1 MRKELERIGLPYRH
15 VHFGSRDEL
24 VNAYHALNVYVVTSR
39 QEGGPKAALESMA
52 SGAPLVTTRV
62 GQASEL
68 VLDEENGLLAD
79 VDDVEALGA
88 GRHTYSW

>member
-1 MRKELERIGLPYRH
+1 
-15 VHFGSRDEL
+15 
-24 VNAYHALNVYVVTSR
+24 
-39 QEGGPKAALESMA
+39 MA

-79 VDDVEALGA
+79 VDDVEALGVAVTRIHGDASLGSKLRSA
-88 GRHTYSW
+88 GRTTAEAHADDRLDGRWAALLDGFVEKGAARAI